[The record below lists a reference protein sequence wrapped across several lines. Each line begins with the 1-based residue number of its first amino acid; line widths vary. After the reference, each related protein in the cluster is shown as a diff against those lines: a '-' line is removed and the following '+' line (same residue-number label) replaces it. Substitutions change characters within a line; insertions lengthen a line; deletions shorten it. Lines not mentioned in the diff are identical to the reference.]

1 MNNSSA
7 NNFLLKSVQAPAVQ
21 AAAPKRHYQNDD
33 ASSRFH
39 QNFKDVQ
46 DSVRAERQPVAKP
59 SAKKIA
65 AADNQKSTHE
75 VEKKPSAS
83 KEFIQTHKDN
93 QSAQRDV
100 EAKPAE
106 DAVAKT
112 ANADLLEPKAEHKKI
127 DNKENE
133 SDDSTEV
140 IDPIVLQQTQPIATS
155 SPEVVTTWGIPIIAP
170 VVAVEAPDGEPMQ
183 DEIAV
188 TVFAP
193 ESTNTPA
200 SSAPPSAS
208 PSINTNLPKELPD
221 TTKEHPQLS
230 GGDLSAVDQEYGAL
244 VISTAETAPSAQQPA
259 DTPNKI
265 AEQDPALV
273 TLAGQAQMAK
283 PVTTSTSPSVQSKTD
298 SQELDVEASTLV
310 ELLPDEKPV
319 VKPASPTS
327 TAPVVADADTPKMQ
341 GLDPKTT
348 FEKTLQNMI
357 QPGARGKDDS
367 SQQSTPAQAPATTP
381 ASGALDSLMR
391 FSDTQAP
398 AARGFVVQTAVP
410 VPVGQP
416 QWSQAVGDK
425 VLWLAAQN
433 VSSAEINLNPEHLGP
448 MQVKVSVNQEQTSVS
463 FTSHHSMVREVLDQN
478 LGRLRDMFNEQ
489 GLHLINVDVS
499 DKSFSRQQGDAQHHN
514 GQGANKEFITEE
526 EAPVAVSLVTQQRLV
541 DHYA

>member
-21 AAAPKRHYQNDD
+21 AAAPKRNYQDD

-83 KEFIQTHKDN
+83 KQVTQTHKDN
-93 QSAQRDV
+93 QSVQHDGD
-100 EAKPAE
+100 AKPAE

-112 ANADLLEPKAEHKKI
+112 ANADSLEPKAEHKKS
-127 DNKENE
+127 DNNE
-133 SDDSTEV
+133 AESGASAAV
-140 IDPIVLQQTQPIATS
+140 IEPVVLQQMQAGATS
-155 SPEVVTTWGIPIIAP
+155 SPEVVTTWGIPVVAP
-170 VVAVEAPDGEPMQ
+170 VVDVGVSEGEPTQ
-183 DEIAV
+183 DEISV
-188 TVFAP
+188 TVFTP
-193 ESTNTPA
+193 ESTNAPA
-200 SSAPPSAS
+200 SSASTSALPST
-208 PSINTNLPKELPD
+208 NTNVAKDAPD
-221 TTKEHPQLS
+221 TSEQNSKLT
-230 GGDLSAVDQEYGAL
+230 GGDLSAVAQEDAAFVL
-244 VISTAETAPSAQQPA
+244 SAAETAPSAQQPVV
-259 DTPNKI
+259 TPDKI

-273 TLAGQAQMAK
+273 TLAGQVQMAK
-283 PVTTSTSPSVQSKTD
+283 PVTTSTATSVLSQTD
-298 SQELDVEASTLV
+298 SQESDVEASTLV

-319 VKPASPTS
+319 VKPASSTS
-327 TAPVVADADTPKMQ
+327 TAPVVADAETPKMQ
-341 GLDPKTT
+341 DLAPKTT

-357 QPGARGKDDS
+357 QPSARGKDDS
-367 SQQSTPAQAPATTP
+367 SPQSAPAPAITP
-381 ASGALDSLMR
+381 SPSALDSLMR
-391 FSDTQAP
+391 FGDTQAP

-463 FTSHHSMVREVLDQN
+463 FTSHHAVVREVLDQN
-478 LGRLRDMFNEQ
+478 LGRLRDMFSEQ
-489 GLHLINVDVS
+489 GLHLVNVDVS

-514 GQGANKEFITEE
+514 GQGANKELATEE
-526 EAPVAVSLVTQQRLV
+526 EAPVAVSLITQQRLV